1 MFSTGFPFAETGGQ
15 QKDEEY
21 RPPLKGVTPHGVG
34 RCPKGRGDRSVR
46 GGRRSRSE
54 GSFCET
60 FQYKWKPLSQC
71 CALPAP
77 LSGEPIYSSS
87 FCYVKSADTARP
99 PNVSRETFFVI
110 STLFPVLGY
119 PAFCRRFQLCRIC
132 ENIPTKSKNRTPVS
146 LTCDFVWIF
155 LFLGHCAAEDESSW
169 VSSEIRY
176 H

>member
-1 MFSTGFPFAETGGQ
+1 MISYHKAFKEN
-15 QKDEEY
+15 K
-21 RPPLKGVTPHGVG
+21 PPLKGE
-34 RCPKGRGDRSVR
+34 GDRRQAVE
-46 GGRRSRSE
+46 RSL
-54 GSFCET
+54 CEIFLLC
-60 FQYKWKPLSQC
+60 FQYKRKPLSQC